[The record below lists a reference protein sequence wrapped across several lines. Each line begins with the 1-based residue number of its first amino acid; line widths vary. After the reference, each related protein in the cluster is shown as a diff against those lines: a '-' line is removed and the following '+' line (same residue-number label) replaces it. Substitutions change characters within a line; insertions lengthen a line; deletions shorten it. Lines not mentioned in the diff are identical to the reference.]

1 MGFFQTC
8 YKKVNFH
15 NTAPTTV
22 ILLTIGDFVPQ
33 PTGGFI
39 ATINHKLG
47 TQAIIVSVYD
57 ENKKAIMGCVTLKDD
72 NTLEIYNE
80 EAINCTVIIK

>member
-1 MGFFQTC
+1 MGFFQSS
-8 YKKVNFH
+8 YGKVNFP
-15 NTAPTTV
+15 NTVPNK
-22 ILLTIGDFVPQ
+22 TISLSAENFVPQ

-47 TQAIIVSVYD
+47 TQELVVSVYD
-57 ENKKAIMGCVTLKDD
+57 ENKKAIMGCVTLKDN

-80 EAINCTVIIK
+80 EAVNCTVIIK